1 MAIRAGVKAGRPR
14 IAAATALGALSEF
27 DYSSNFDDLAVV
39 LGSDAAMVA
48 FTRAFEAALGEGNE
62 WELEPG
68 RLDGFEPASVAPELA
83 PRTQRP
89 NSGYAGDHWNPS
101 DAGWR

>member
-1 MAIRAGVKAGRPR
+1 MAPKRKKKTTEAPR
-14 IAAATALGALSEF
+14 
-27 DYSSNFDDLAVV
+27 
-39 LGSDAAMVA
+39 GSDAATLIA
-48 FTRAFEAALGEGNE
+48 QCPRAALE
-62 WELEPG
+62 
-68 RLDGFEPASVAPELA
+68 ELA